1 MSPNPDTPGASP
13 RADATNW
20 PWVEARSTTVGSIA
34 RRVFGLPGEV
44 WRHRELAIAGVRREL
59 AARLSG
65 TLLGRAWPLVQPLVL
80 FAVYHALFARIFG
93 MGFGRDGG
101 AAGGGATTAAY
112 LFVGVV
118 VWTAFAEGVGRA
130 TLAFTD
136 RGELIK
142 RVHFP
147 AELLVIQTLA
157 AQWVLMTVALAGY
170 VAIAP
175 ALDGQLRPGVNLALL
190 PIALLLQGVFAMGLA
205 LATASL
211 HALLRDTQH
220 FVSVLLTLWM
230 FATPVFWIPSPRL
243 LPGVEPFLPWLEWNP
258 MHAFVSLWRR
268 ILVDGLPAEA
278 FTQPLGTVFAQT
290 AAWSALAWI
299 VGAALFAS
307 VERRL
312 PDEV

>member
-1 MSPNPDTPGASP
+1 MSSNLDTPGASP
-13 RADATNW
+13 RATAADW
-20 PWVEARSTTVGSIA
+20 PWVEARSTTPGSMA
-34 RRVFGLPGEV
+34 RRVFGLPAEI
-44 WRHRELAIAGVRREL
+44 WRHRELAIAGARREL

-93 MGFGRDGG
+93 MGFGRE
-101 AAGGGATTAAY
+101 AGATTAAY

-147 AELLVIQTLA
+147 AELLVLQTLA
-157 AQWVLMTVALAGY
+157 AQWVLMAMALAGF
-170 VAIAP
+170 VGIAP
-175 ALDGQLRPGVNLALL
+175 LLDAQLRPGATLALL
-190 PIALLLQGVFAMGLA
+190 PLAFLLQGIFASGLA

-220 FVSVLLTLWM
+220 FVSVFLTLWM

-268 ILVDGLPAEA
+268 VLVDGLPAEA
-278 FTQPLGTVFAQT
+278 FTQPLGTLVAQT
-290 AAWSALAWI
+290 AAWSAAAWI
-299 VGAALFAS
+299 VGALLFAS